1 MSGFP
6 RLRFPGLLLLLCLHT
21 VTLGACGSAAARP
34 AETLDWR
41 FGIVESYEAPQ
52 QASKAGAAWTRVRF
66 HWKHIWGDSSDTWEA
81 PISDEALA
89 AELGAGR
96 EVVGLL
102 IGTPDWVR
110 DERLLPR
117 GLWLAHD
124 DPGNLWATFV
134 RQAVSRYAGRIDHW
148 IIWNEPDIWEKSAP
162 GHTWDGDAADFAQLQ
177 RVAYRVATEA
187 NPSAV
192 VHLAAF
198 TYFWDANYQREQ
210 YFARLLSELE
220 SDPQAAE
227 YDYYFDVATAHLY
240 FQPNLIYEIIVE
252 FKAIMAAHG
261 LDKPLWLV
269 ETNAPPVDD
278 PKWPVPEYTLS
289 VTLDEQAAFVPQALA
304 SALAAGAERVAIYKL
319 KDLESDAGA
328 NPEPF
333 GLLRADGSAR
343 PAFDSYSIAVRYLA
357 GAREIIRERWDEV
370 GQIRLEQGVRP
381 KTFTTTVLFARL
393 PAAQTA
399 VVPAT
404 GEEAILVD
412 MWGKQKRIRP
422 EASMYAVE
430 LPAARCSQSIGDY
443 CMIGGDAYYLVQAA
457 AGGTLPDRLPAPQPS
472 PTSTPPPADA
482 AAPPG
487 RSQMIAYQPQT
498 TFDVTSNEA
507 AVSFPDRITF
517 QLAVEPAGALQ
528 EATLVYDV
536 VQQSCVDVA
545 AEVPVAVED
554 GTASWT
560 WVMSR
565 SGNPPPG
572 AVVWWEWELAGADG
586 TRMTTP
592 RQELVLADTRFDWQ
606 TVSDERIHL
615 HWYEGDA
622 IGPLLLDAAVAGL
635 ERLEEDMGVTL
646 VADVSIY
653 IYEDA
658 AAMRDAVLYV
668 QDWAGGLAF
677 SEYSTVLIGVPPAQA
692 EEWGR
697 DTVRHELAHLV
708 VGQFGWSCLGGSRP
722 TWLEE
727 GLAVYAEGPPD
738 EAMRAELEA
747 AIAGDRFVPLRTLGG
762 SFPAHDA
769 GASLAY
775 SQSYSVVNFLL
786 DEYGQEALQDLI
798 AALASGMAH
807 DEAFEHVYGVN
818 VDGLEVA
825 WREAIGAPPRTIPP
839 TPTPLRAA
847 AIPTVPPLA
856 PPQQMPTPPT
866 VASEPAAPEVP
877 GSGLCAGATLPLLA
891 GLVLSGG
898 AWLTRRRR

>member
-1 MSGFP
+1 MSGP
-6 RLRFPGLLLLLCLHT
+6 LRLPLILLAAFLLTACNSPDPGDT
-21 VTLGACGSAAARP
+21 
-34 AETLDWR
+34 ETLDWR
-41 FGIVESYEAPQ
+41 FGIVETYEAPEK
-52 QASKAGAAWTRVRF
+52 ASEAGAAWTRVRF
-66 HWKHIWGDSSDTWEA
+66 HWQHIWGDDAQSWEP
-81 PISDEALA
+81 PISDDELATELA
-89 AELGAGR
+89 AGR
-96 EVVGLL
+96 QVVGLL

-110 DERLLPR
+110 DERLLPS

-124 DPGNLWATFV
+124 DPQNLWATYV
-134 RQAVSRYAGRIDHW
+134 SQAVSRYAGRIDHW

-162 GHTWDGDAADFAQLQ
+162 GHTWDGDVADFAQLQ
-177 RVAYRVATEA
+177 RVAYRVAREA
-187 NPSAV
+187 NPDAV
-192 VHLAAF
+192 IHLAAF

-210 YFARLLSELE
+210 YFERLLAELE
-220 SDPQAAE
+220 TDPDAPE
-227 YDYYFDVATAHLY
+227 YSYYFDIATAHLY
-240 FQPNLIYEIIVE
+240 FQPNLIYDIIAE
-252 FKAIMAAHG
+252 FKAIMATHG
-261 LDKPLWLV
+261 LEKPLWLV

-278 PKWPVPEYTLS
+278 PEWPVPEYTLS

-343 PAFDSYSIAVRYLA
+343 PAFDSYKVAVRYLA
-357 GAREIIRERWDEV
+357 GARAVTRERWDEV
-370 GQIRLEQGVRP
+370 GQIRLDQGERP
-381 KTFTTTVLFARL
+381 AMFTTTVLFARL

-399 VVPAT
+399 LVPAS
-404 GEEAILVD
+404 GEEAVLVD
-412 MWGKQKRIRP
+412 LWGKQKRIRP
-422 EASMYAVE
+422 QRGMYTVE

-443 CMIGGDAYYLVQAA
+443 CMIGGAPSYLIQAA
-457 AGGTLPDRLPAPQPS
+457 AGGALPARLPAPQPS
-472 PTSTPPPADA
+472 PTSTPPPPA
-482 AAPPG
+482 AAASPATG
-487 RSQMIAYQPQT
+487 QMIAFQPQT
-498 TFDVTSNEA
+498 TLNVTSNEA
-507 AVSFPDRITF
+507 AVAFPNQITF
-517 QLAVEPAGALQ
+517 QVAVDPPVALA
-528 EATLVYDV
+528 EAKLIYDV

-545 AEVPVAVED
+545 GEVPVAVVD
-554 GTASWT
+554 GVASWT

-572 AVVWWEWELAGADG
+572 ALVWWQWELTGTDG
-586 TRMTTP
+586 TRITTP

-622 IGPLLLDAAVAGL
+622 VGPLLLEAAVAGL
-635 ERLEEDMGVTL
+635 ERLEADMGISL
-646 VADVSIY
+646 LDDVNIY

-692 EEWGR
+692 AGWGS

-708 VGQFGWSCLGGSRP
+708 VSQVGWSCLGGSRP

-738 EAMRAELEA
+738 EAVQAEIEA
-747 AIAGDRFVPLRTLGG
+747 AITEDRFVPLRSLGG

-775 SQSYSVVNFLL
+775 SQSYSVVNYLL
-786 DEYGQEALQDLI
+786 DEYGQDALQDLL

-807 DEAFEHVYGVN
+807 DEALEQVYSLN
-818 VDGLEVA
+818 VDGLEAA
-825 WREAIGAPPRTIPP
+825 WRTAIGALPRTIPP

-847 AIPTVPPLA
+847 AVPTVPPLA
-856 PPQQMPTPPT
+856 PPQQMPTAAT
-866 VASEPAAPEVP
+866 VASEPAVPEEP
-877 GSGLCAGATLPLLA
+877 SSSLCAGTTLPLLA